1 MLGYLGKFYDTHQGV
16 EKYRKMQMEM
26 DESGCSLKE
35 LVLLPEERDEYMCWV
50 FECWCW
56 KMNNVDENY
65 AIMNESGLC
74 LGRQTR
80 AVLEI
85 FEKRYSGYKN

>member
-1 MLGYLGKFYDTHQGV
+1 
-16 EKYRKMQMEM
+16 
-26 DESGCSLKE
+26 
-35 LVLLPEERDEYMCWV
+35 
-50 FECWCW
+50 
-56 KMNNVDENY
+56 MNNVDENY